1 MQENFDLSKL
11 LINFSLCPKGKR
23 LVNYFPELQA
33 MPEFVN
39 QQNDNFIKIAICTAD
54 ADSPFMKM
62 RGDHERMIMA
72 IFDFLEIGRENK
84 IGKEF
89 LEKVIDYKHE
99 GVIECWSA
107 YLQLQFSIDFTD
119 WAISKQTYDMLIK
132 ESTRQRIEN
141 EDVAKYADWRIK
153 IRNQIRTIGED
164 LKKIEPL
171 IFKDSKMVKPVAIEQ
186 IKIKNYPEKY
196 AIRGSIF

>member
-1 MQENFDLSKL
+1 MQENFDCSKL
-11 LINFSLCPKGKR
+11 LINFTLCPKGKR
-23 LVNYFPELQA
+23 LVNHFPEMKA
-33 MPEFVN
+33 FTEFVN
-39 QQNDNFIKIAICTAD
+39 CQDDNFIKIAACTAD
-54 ADSPFMKM
+54 QDSPFLKM
-62 RGDHERMIMA
+62 RGDHERMVMA
-72 IFDFLEIGRENK
+72 IFEFIGIGTENR
-84 IGKEF
+84 IGKEY
-89 LEKVIDYKHE
+89 LQKVIDYKHE

-107 YLQLQFSIDFTD
+107 YLQMQFSIDFTD

-132 ESTRQRIEN
+132 ESGRQKAEN
-141 EDVAKYADWRIK
+141 EDTAKYADWRIK

-196 AIRGSIF
+196 AIKHSIM